1 MSRHKEVRGI
11 FEKIPSVAKGSFIAP
26 TATVV
31 GSVKIGA
38 NSNVW
43 YGAVVKGDSSKVTI
57 GENTNIRE
65 SAIVS
70 TSKTDGTITIG
81 NGVSVGAGAKIGA
94 AVLEDNSSVGA
105 GANIADGVHI
115 HKGGAV
121 ADGALVL
128 AQPSRAARS
137 EELDPHANIPYRFH
151 FCFLNS
157 IWCVCCGLVPS
168 QPEFGMFIYSSLR
181 GRRPSSCATS
191 RQRRLLHCPRPP
203 HRSPSSLQSTSAS
216 STRY

>member
-1 MSRHKEVRGI
+1 MRGI
-11 FEKIPSVAKGSFIAP
+11 LEKIPSVAKGSFIAP

-128 AQPSRAARS
+128 ADTTIQSGQVRGTGPARQYS
-137 EELDPHANIPYRFH
+137 LSFS
-151 FCFLNS
+151 FLFFEFDMV
-157 IWCVCCGLVPS
+157 CVLWLGSFP
-168 QPEFGMFIYSSLR
+168 
-181 GRRPSSCATS
+181 A
-191 RQRRLLHCPRPP
+191 
-203 HRSPSSLQSTSAS
+203 
-216 STRY
+216 